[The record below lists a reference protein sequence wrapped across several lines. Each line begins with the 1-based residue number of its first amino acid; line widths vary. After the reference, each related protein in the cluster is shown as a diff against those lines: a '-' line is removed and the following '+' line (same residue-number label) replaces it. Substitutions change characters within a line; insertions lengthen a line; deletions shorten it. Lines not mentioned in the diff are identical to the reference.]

1 MVVELAQRCRRPR
14 IYVDVREKGSGV
26 PEALASL
33 GAAVIYEQLGV
44 GDYVVSDRIV
54 VERKTVPDLAESL
67 FDGRLFDQ
75 ARRMSE
81 YYERPLIV
89 VEGKVEDLE
98 RVTGRVSQVLQALAA
113 LTLDYG
119 IGVLWSRNPGDTA
132 AILYTLS
139 CREREAGRP
148 VVIHRKPR
156 LDKLWMQQLYVAQSL
171 PGVGPRLAE
180 RLLEKLGSLEAICK
194 ASVVELERVLGHEKA
209 RRVYRVIHAPY
220 GPPRGRA
227 GSKARR

>member
-1 MVVELAQRCRRPR
+1 MVVKLAQRCRRPR

-26 PEALASL
+26 PEALTSL
-33 GAAVIYEQLGV
+33 GAAVIYEQLSV

-81 YYERPLIV
+81 YYEKPLIII
-89 VEGKVEDLE
+89 EGRVEDLE
-98 RVTGRVSQVLQALAA
+98 RATGRATQVLQALAA
-113 LTLDYG
+113 LTVDYG
-119 IGVLWSRNPGDTA
+119 VGVLWSRNPGDTA

-171 PGVGPRLAE
+171 PGIGPRLAE
-180 RLLEKLGSLEAICK
+180 RLLQKLGSLETVCR

-220 GPPRGRA
+220 KPPEG
-227 GSKARR
+227 GSEARRRR